1 VTEAP
6 DHATDE
12 RAPHERGLV
21 VLHLFCHFDQHASR
35 EAITLALKSFEGADR
50 QLVTAAM
57 LGHRG
62 ELGVLALAPEVAP
75 LRALQT
81 RLAQAGARAAY
92 AYVSMTEISE
102 YAAGLPEAMRQARLR
117 PVLPP
122 DGLPAFCFYPM
133 SKRRNVGAN
142 WFALDF
148 EERLR
153 LMHGHGATGRNF
165 RGRILQLV
173 TGSTGLD
180 DFEWGVTLFGRSL
193 EDVKACVYEMRFDE
207 ASAAYAEFGP
217 FLVGTVGTPD
227 EVLEQ
232 LGL

>member
-1 VTEAP
+1 VTETADLVTPERGP
-6 DHATDE
+6 D
-12 RAPHERGLV
+12 ERGLV
-21 VLHLFCHFDQHASR
+21 VLHLFCDIEEHASR
-35 EAITLALKSFEGADR
+35 EAITLALKSFEASDR

-57 LGHRG
+57 LGHRAA
-62 ELGVLALAPEVAP
+62 LGVLALAPDSAP

-81 RLAQAGARAAY
+81 RLDQAGAHAQY
-92 AYVSMTEISE
+92 SYVSMTEISE

-122 DGLPAFCFYPM
+122 DGLPAYCFYPM

-142 WFALDF
+142 WYALDF
-148 EERLR
+148 DERLR
-153 LMHGHGATGRNF
+153 LMHGHGATGRTF

-173 TGSTGLD
+173 TGATGLD

-193 EDVKACVYEMRFDE
+193 EDIKACVYEMRFDE

-232 LGL
+232 IGL